1 MNSKNR
7 VLIFSI
13 FFILI
18 IIILTNISNN
28 QKTTFR
34 YFTWNI
40 QNVSIGRLISISFL
54 SGLLVSSI
62 FNKLII
68 LEPMNKISN
77 KVDSENTFDEEIDDN
92 KIEMP
97 PERDLR
103 DPQPTISVNYR
114 VIKNMED
121 NSTTYEDNTKTDK
134 KYEDDWNDKDS
145 EW

>member
-1 MNSKNR
+1 MNSKKR
-7 VLIFSI
+7 VLILSI

>member
-7 VLIFSI
+7 VLILSI

>member
-121 NSTTYEDNTKTDK
+121 KSTTYEDNTKTDK

>member
-1 MNSKNR
+1 
-7 VLIFSI
+7 
-13 FFILI
+13 
-18 IIILTNISNN
+18 
-28 QKTTFR
+28 
-34 YFTWNI
+34 
-40 QNVSIGRLISISFL
+40 
-54 SGLLVSSI
+54 
-62 FNKLII
+62 
-68 LEPMNKISN
+68 MNKISN

-114 VIKNMED
+114 VIKNMGD